1 MKGLK
6 NSDKKSDVYSL
17 GKVINYIFTKD
28 SDDISHILKNISETA
43 TYKSPKYRYKDA
55 GEMYDAIKNRIE
67 ININKNYRLKIFEE
81 IKQGNITTEVRNLF
95 MVYLGS
101 IFVNI

>member
-1 MKGLK
+1 
-6 NSDKKSDVYSL
+6 
-17 GKVINYIFTKD
+17 
-28 SDDISHILKNISETA
+28 
-43 TYKSPKYRYKDA
+43 
-55 GEMYDAIKNRIE
+55 MYDAIKNRIE